1 VPGILSSLPDLSA
14 TAQLTTSAESGLG
27 SLLHALD
34 GGLAA
39 GAQGSPLAALGSAMD
54 GLQGK
59 LNIDVSGLTA
69 DLPKA
74 LDTAKNAIPPSGL
87 AFVNTLQTSFTSA
100 SGFLGD
106 LPLAKQVASGGSLQ
120 DAALAIV
127 RAALDEFTSRQTLL
141 ANNLVDPAKL
151 TQLTDALAAVE
162 RFRTDFAA
170 HQNDFLPFLA
180 QNLIGVA
187 PDVLREPLAHV
198 DATFTAFAQL
208 DPAALATAIGTP
220 RDALA
225 TAAQTILTALDQ
237 FDPNDPAA
245 YAALRSALDTV
256 QSAAT
261 ALRDA
266 VTPVYTGLQSAADAL
281 PWDQIFA
288 HLATLF
294 QAITIPDVPV
304 LGDAVGALRGFLEE
318 LLLRLRAMATPQDIA
333 ARIDALAALVQS
345 EFASSP
351 LGQVR
356 QAVADFLD
364 RVRHAIDAIPTDDI
378 RRAVEDMLNRVQTE
392 VQSLHLDQIGARIEQ
407 ALNEAE
413 QYVTDTINTALRD
426 QVGNAVKSLL
436 DQLKSLPID
445 QIATNI
451 TNAIAQIQSAIGALE
466 QSVQSS
472 LDDVKKLLDDLD
484 GISFQPV
491 GDEVIGKI
499 NEITAK
505 LRAINPNALSDVEKL
520 ALKGAFAVLQ
530 AIDLEGK
537 VVSGLK
543 TGFHAAGDEL
553 RSLLDQLAAVLD
565 KLKAMLE
572 AYDPQK
578 LVGAI
583 TGLLDKIVAAANSV
597 NARNL
602 LAPVYAQVD
611 HLAAGLDSLAPGALL
626 DPLQAPYETVRSTVD
641 SLDPAQWLQPLNGIY
656 AEIDK
661 LIGYVDVTPLMEEL
675 DRRQRDLLK
684 SARDGILAAVDNL
697 HLPDPLSGFAAT
709 LRPLVEAV
717 TDGLFGAPDEA
728 LPNLAT
734 SVRAHVSIGTLFQPL
749 DALFD
754 KLLAMLNAVPAQALT
769 DAMNAIRIG
778 AGAGLDQVDPRRI
791 VARLRALEGRLEDVA
806 PGVLLSFVAALP
818 SVRASF
824 AVQVEGVAAARQGDV
839 DATLARFD
847 ALIAVTASADP
858 SALLPALQRAYD
870 ALRDSL
876 RRRLAALDASAAEAA
891 YGTMR
896 AKLDRLLP
904 DVLRGAAPLTYA
916 DVRAALETLRP
927 SRQAAPLDDL
937 FNHFLDELAPVQ
949 AAVDPA
955 VMRFFRTLRDAVQ
968 LLNPLS
974 LRDSVAAIYTAIRA
988 KVRIIDPAALAAQL
1002 NAAIFAPVKDAV
1014 HQLDPSVLKAKLN
1027 AAFQRVVAAVT
1038 TGVRGILDM
1047 IAAAVD
1053 EQLHALQAA
1062 VTAVATSIKAAVA
1075 AAFQALHDVL
1085 QRVEQLV
1092 FVDLLAHLRK
1102 LVDNLETSFG
1112 RELDRVRAAFDTMLA
1127 AIPLNGGSPHA
1138 AAAVSA

>member
-1 VPGILSSLPDLSA
+1 MPGILSSLPDLSA
-14 TAQLTTSAESGLG
+14 TAQLTTSAQSGLG
-27 SLLHALD
+27 SLLHTLE
-34 GGLAA
+34 GGMGQ
-39 GAQGSPLAALGSAMD
+39 GAEGSPLAALGSAME

-59 LNIDVSGLTA
+59 LNIDVSGLTTG
-69 DLPKA
+69 LPNA
-74 LDTAKNAIPPSGL
+74 LNTAKNAIPSTGL
-87 AFVNTLQTSFTSA
+87 DFVNTLASSFTSA
-100 SGFLGD
+100 SGLLGD
-106 LPLAKQVASGGSLQ
+106 LPLVKQVAAGGSLQ

-127 RAALDEFTSRQTLL
+127 RAALDEFTARQSTL
-141 ANNLVDPAKL
+141 AHNLIDPAKL
-151 TQLTDALAAVE
+151 TQITDTLTAVE

-198 DATFTAFAQL
+198 DATFTAFARL
-208 DPAALATAIGTP
+208 DPAALATAIGSP

-225 TAAQTILTALDQ
+225 AAADTILTALDS
-237 FDPNDPAA
+237 FDPNDTAA
-245 YAALRSALDTV
+245 YAALRADLDTV

-266 VTPVYTGLQSAADAL
+266 VTPVYAGLQSASDAL

-304 LGDAVGALRGFLEE
+304 LGDAVAALRGFLEE
-318 LLLRLRAMATPQDIA
+318 LLLRLRAMATPQDVA
-333 ARIDALAALVQS
+333 ARIDSLAAVIQS
-345 EFASSP
+345 QFASSP

-364 RVRHAIDAIPTDDI
+364 RVRRAIDAIPTDSI
-378 RRAVEDMLNRVQTE
+378 RQAVEDMLGRVRTE
-392 VQSLHLDQIGARIEQ
+392 VESLHLDQIGARIEQ

-413 QYVTDTINTALRD
+413 QYVTEKINGALRD
-426 QVGNAVKSLL
+426 EVGNAVKSLL
-436 DQLKSLPID
+436 DQLKSLPLD
-445 QIATNI
+445 QITTNI
-451 TNAIAQIQSAIGALE
+451 TNAIAQVQSAIATLE
-466 QSVQSS
+466 QSVQSG
-472 LDDVKKLLDDLD
+472 LDDIKKLLNDLD
-484 GISFQPV
+484 GISFKPV
-491 GDEVIGKI
+491 SDEVIAKI
-499 NEITAK
+499 NEITTK
-505 LRAINPNALSDVEKL
+505 LRAINPNALSDIEKL

-537 VVSGLK
+537 VVGGLK
-543 TGFHAAGDEL
+543 TGFHAAGDQL
-553 RSLLDQLAAVLD
+553 RSLLDQLAAVLE

-578 LVGAI
+578 LVGVI
-583 TGLLDKIVAAANSV
+583 TGLLDKIVTAANSI

-611 HLAAGLDSLAPGALL
+611 HLAAGLNSLAPGALL
-626 DPLQAPYETVRSTVD
+626 DPLQGPYDTVKSAVD
-641 SLDPAQWLQPLNGIY
+641 SLDPAQWLAPLNSVY

-675 DRRQRDLLK
+675 DRRQRALLK
-684 SARDGILAAVDNL
+684 SARDSILAAVDNL

-728 LPNLAT
+728 LPTLAT
-734 SVRAHVSIGTLFQPL
+734 TVRAHISIGTLFQPL
-749 DALFD
+749 DQLFD
-754 KLLAMLNAVPAQALT
+754 KLVGMLAGVPAQALT
-769 DAMNAIRIG
+769 DAMNAIRAG
-778 AGAGLDQVDPRRI
+778 AGAGLDQVDPQRI

-806 PGVLLSFVAALP
+806 PGVLLSFVSALP
-818 SVRASF
+818 AVRASF
-824 AVQVEGVAAARQGDV
+824 ALKVEGVAAARQGDV

-847 ALIAVTASADP
+847 AVIAVTASADP
-858 SALLPALQRAYD
+858 NALLPALQRAYD
-870 ALRDSL
+870 ALRTGL
-876 RRRLAALDASAAEAA
+876 RGRLAAIDASAAEAA

-904 DVLRGAAPLTYA
+904 DFLRNPNPLTYA
-916 DVRAALETLRP
+916 GVRAGIETLRP

-937 FNHFLDELAPVQ
+937 FNRFLDELTPYQ
-949 AAVDPA
+949 SAVDPA
-955 VMRFFRTLRDAVQ
+955 VARFFRTLRDVVQ
-968 LLNPLS
+968 TLNPLS

-1002 NAAIFAPVKDAV
+1002 SGAIFDPVKNAV

-1038 TGVRGILDM
+1038 NGVRGILDQ
-1047 IAAAVD
+1047 IAAAID
-1053 EQLHALQAA
+1053 TQLRALQAA
-1062 VTAVATSIKAAVA
+1062 ITDVVTKIKAAVA

-1085 QRVEQLV
+1085 QSVEQLV
-1092 FVDLLAHLRK
+1092 FVELLAHLRK
-1102 LVDNLETSFG
+1102 LVDNLEASFN

-1127 AIPLNGGSPHA
+1127 AIPLGGGSQHA
-1138 AAAVSA
+1138 SAAVST